1 MVGRL
6 EAHKDQKSLIKAI
19 RILKKEILMQ
29 IFFNRRW
36 SSLPNTFKYY

>member
-19 RILKKEILMQ
+19 RVLKSRNINANLFL
-29 IFFNRRW
+29 IGW